1 MAELLV
7 DEKNFESYQQVLPYR
22 DTQDD
27 DAETNAAP
35 QIIKVVV
42 VIVIKVV
49 MVATGWRSDVGSE
62 VI

>member
-49 MVATGWRSDVGSE
+49 MVVAVWWSDVDSE

>member
-1 MAELLV
+1 MTL
-7 DEKNFESYQQVLPYR
+7 KQ
-22 DTQDD
+22 T
-27 DAETNAAP
+27 P

-49 MVATGWRSDVGSE
+49 MVAAVWRSDVDSE